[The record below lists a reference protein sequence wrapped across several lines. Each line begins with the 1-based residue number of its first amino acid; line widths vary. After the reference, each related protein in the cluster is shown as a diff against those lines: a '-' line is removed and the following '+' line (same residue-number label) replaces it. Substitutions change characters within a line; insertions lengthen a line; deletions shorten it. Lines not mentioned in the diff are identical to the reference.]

1 MKLQIGSFFF
11 FFLIGEVRKNFKVM
25 LQKENKK
32 QNGNREKP
40 VDILLKISYN
50 WKVLQNLQTPIFS
63 LFIRQSRVQSSNLVP
78 WTFISLASGH
88 LTPFLSFPSWG
99 LCRGNNR
106 VLHARRCLEIIVRNM
121 GFPKPVPQPFT
132 LLLFRAK
139 FNLTFLT

>member
-50 WKVLQNLQTPIFS
+50 WKVL
-63 LFIRQSRVQSSNLVP
+63 
-78 WTFISLASGH
+78 
-88 LTPFLSFPSWG
+88 
-99 LCRGNNR
+99 
-106 VLHARRCLEIIVRNM
+106 
-121 GFPKPVPQPFT
+121 
-132 LLLFRAK
+132 
-139 FNLTFLT
+139 